1 MVDRL
6 KAIWEKIKDFWL
18 KFNKKQRTLFIVIFV
33 AIVITIIVLARILG
47 KTEMVRLRTCS
58 SISEAVEVR
67 QLLRDNGFNSVK
79 IDDDNVIYI
88 SEKEYQEAKL
98 TLGSSNISADGYS
111 LEDATSASL
120 STTETVM
127 KEKYTAYL
135 ESKFK
140 KDLESMSAIKSA
152 RVNITYKDTGNSI
165 FSENQDAKITAVL
178 DLRKPLTDEQS
189 EAIGLLLATNVGS
202 NNTNSVF
209 VVDSNSNVIYSGN
222 TANSSFTSNA
232 TQKVRAMYENA
243 IIKGAQNLIYG
254 TGLYN
259 DVQMMINLDVNFD
272 NVEIVE
278 HKYSAP
284 EGTEQGL
291 PTHSYVISSEGTLAD
306 ASGVPGTDSNDNDTG
321 YEIINSDGGTSTYT
335 LSEYDWVQDEVI
347 TTTSKNPGEVNLNNS
362 SMAIVCVKNT
372 IITEEEAEARG
383 LLEDMTWEE
392 YKVANAAPVETEVQE
407 ELIEAISTGSGI
419 GLGKIS
425 VIAYDRLTFF
435 DKEIS
440 KKSNPW
446 LVVQIILAVLIAGLL
461 AFIII
466 RSTRPVAVEEVEPE
480 LSVED
485 MLATTK
491 QQQQQAVE
499 AIDLMD
505 KSETRKAIEK
515 FVDENPEAVALLLRN
530 WLNEGWN

>member
-1 MVDRL
+1 MLDRL
-6 KAIWEKIKDFWL
+6 KAIWEKIKAFWL
-18 KFNKKQRTLFIVIFV
+18 KFNRKQQILFVSIFV
-33 AIVITIIVLARILG
+33 VIIIAIIVLARILG
-47 KTEMVRLRTCS
+47 RTEMVKLRSCS
-58 SISEAVEVR
+58 SDAEAVEVR
-67 QLLRDNGFNSVK
+67 QLLQDSGFNSVK
-79 IDDDNVIYI
+79 IDDNNVIYV

-98 TLGSSNISADGYS
+98 KLGSSNISADGYS

-152 RVNITYKDTGNSI
+152 RVNISYKDSGNSI
-165 FSENQDAKITAVL
+165 FSEKQDAKITAVL
-178 DLRKPLTDEQS
+178 ELRKPLDDEQK
-189 EAIGLLLATNVGS
+189 EAIGMLLATNVGS
-202 NNTNSVF
+202 DNTNSVF
-209 VVDSNSNVIYSGN
+209 VVDSNSNVIYAGS
-222 TANSSFTSNA
+222 TANSSFSSNA
-232 TQKVRAMYENA
+232 TQKVKAMYENA
-243 IIKGAQNLIYG
+243 IIRGAQDLIYG

-272 NVEIVE
+272 GVEIVE
-278 HKYSAP
+278 HTYTAP

-291 PTHSYVISSEGTLAD
+291 PTHSYVINSEGSLAD
-306 ASGVPGTDSNDNDTG
+306 ASGVPGTDSNDNDTD
-321 YEIINSDGGTSTYT
+321 YDIINSDGGTSTYT
-335 LSEYDWVQDEVI
+335 LSEYDWVQNEVV

-372 IITEEEAEARG
+372 IMTEEEANARG
-383 LLEDMTWEE
+383 LLEDMSWEE
-392 YKVANAAPVETEVQE
+392 YKAANSEPVETEVQQV
-407 ELIEAISTGSGI
+407 LVDAISTGSGI
-419 GLGKIS
+419 ATGKIS
-425 VIAYDRLTFF
+425 IIAYDRMTFF
-435 DKEIS
+435 DKEVS

-446 LVVQIILAVLIAGLL
+446 LILQIVLAVLIAGLL

-466 RSTRPVAVEEVEPE
+466 RSTRPVAVEETEPE

-491 QQQQQAVE
+491 QQQTVE
-499 AIDLMD
+499 AIDLQD

-530 WLNEGWN
+530 WLNEGWG